1 MKYQSY
7 LLMELITHSLMR
19 NTFFLIHMEVVQIFA
34 FGFPFICLGWHF
46 CLGQWYAVSSFFV
59 IYVNGIM
66 ADSARSTA
74 SHGEFIQPPGRGPAT
89 SHCRLGW
96 LGSKIQLKQQHSGG
110 CFNETHEIYGNVYVS
125 FCGSPWSSPKDI
137 MGICLGFIGGY
148 S

>member
-7 LLMELITHSLMR
+7 LLIELITHSLMR
-19 NTFFLIHMEVVQIFA
+19 NTFCFDTYGGCSNLCFWISLYLFRMTFLFRPM
-34 FGFPFICLGWHF
+34 ICL
-46 CLGQWYAVSSFFV
+46 SSFFV

-125 FCGSPWSSPKDI
+125 FCESP
-137 MGICLGFIGGY
+137 
-148 S
+148 